1 MTPDLR
7 ALTPAD
13 RHQVLV
19 ALTAVVDHELAAVV
33 TAADTQWQNSGYP
46 LEIRAMLCDLLTWSL
61 AEVRADAYAFVR
73 ELLAPTHVH

>member
-13 RHQVLV
+13 RHQVLT
-19 ALTAVVDHELAAVV
+19 ALTAVVDRELAAVV
-33 TAADTQWQNSGYP
+33 TTADTHWRGCGFP
-46 LEIRAMLCDLLTWSL
+46 LEVRAMLCDLLAWSL
-61 AEVRADAYAFVR
+61 AEVRADALTFVR